1 MFCVECGKE
10 TEETFDGLCIE
21 CYVKGKKFFDIPSVI
36 DVTVCRNCGA
46 YKIESGWAHGELD
59 ELIRTFLEG
68 HIRHEDIKNFRVA
81 VGEDGMV
88 TCTGEFHGFPIH
100 EEGLAEVKIK
110 NSICETCSRM
120 KGGYFEAVLQIRKQG
135 GRMSERELKLSDDV
149 VYKKSSEY
157 PEGYVSKRDI
167 IHGGVDYYIGDK
179 KMAASAAR
187 ILSDMF
193 RGESNVSTSLVGMKD
208 GREVY
213 RNTYIVR
220 IPEYSRGGYVEIDGR
235 VYRVLDIGKRV
246 VLMDMESGDRKYF
259 YRNEMSRAKVMDV
272 EEVEAVVVSEKNDE
286 LQVLDPENYR
296 TVVLSKP
303 QDMKVGETIKVVK
316 WKGRM
321 YLAGD

>member
-21 CYVKGKKFFDIPSVI
+21 CYVKGKKFFDIPPNI
-36 DVTVCRNCGA
+36 NITVCRNCGA
-46 YKIESGWAHGELD
+46 YKLESAWVRGEPD
-59 ELIRTFLEG
+59 ELTRAFLEE
-68 HIRHEDIKNFRVA
+68 HIEHKDIKNFKVE
-81 VGEDGMV
+81 VGAEGQV
-88 TCTGEFHGFPIH
+88 VCTGEFRGFPIR
-100 EEGLAEVKIK
+100 EEGSVEVKIK

-157 PEGYVSKRDI
+157 PGGYISKREM
-167 IHGGVDYYIGDK
+167 IHGGVDYYMGDK
-179 KMAASAAR
+179 KMAASVAR
-187 ILSDMF
+187 VLSDMF
-193 RGESNVSTSLVGMKD
+193 RGEKDVSSSLIGMKD

-220 IPEYSRGGYVEIDGR
+220 IPEYSKGGYVEVDGR
-235 VYRVLDIGKRV
+235 VYRVLDMGKRIA
-246 VLMDMESGDRKYF
+246 LMDMESGDRKYF
-259 YRNEMSRAKVMDV
+259 YRNEMSKAKVMDV
-272 EEVEAVVVSEKNDE
+272 NEVEAVVVSERNDE
-286 LQVLDPENYR
+286 IQVLDPENYR

-303 QDMKVGETIKVVK
+303 DGMVVGETVRVVK